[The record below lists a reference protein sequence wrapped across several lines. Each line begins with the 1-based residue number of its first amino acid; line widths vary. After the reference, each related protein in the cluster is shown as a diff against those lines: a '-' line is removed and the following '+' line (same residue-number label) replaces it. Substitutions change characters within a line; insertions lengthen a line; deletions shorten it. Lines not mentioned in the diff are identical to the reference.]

1 MTRTPSKRVA
11 GGYAPGAAGEA
22 PGAVKREVRGDGAG
36 SVRGLLPVVCG
47 SSLAITWFVTGIWVE
62 RHISKARK
70 YCDDLSVLAAQGKE
84 QAQLRLIIGG
94 CLQRCLDSVDELSAP
109 LSRDN

>member
-1 MTRTPSKRVA
+1 
-11 GGYAPGAAGEA
+11 
-22 PGAVKREVRGDGAG
+22 
-36 SVRGLLPVVCG
+36 
-47 SSLAITWFVTGIWVE
+47 LAITWFVTGIWVE
-62 RHISKARK
+62 RHNSKARK
-70 YCDDLSVLAAQGKE
+70 YRDDLAVLAAQGKE